1 MVKSMTGFGRA
12 EISDEK
18 HRILVEMK
26 AVNHRYLDFNIKLP
40 KKLYL
45 FESRIRTEM
54 KSYTERGKLD
64 IFVSYEDFSDSQMV
78 LRYHQQLAEEYM
90 AYFRQMSE
98 QFGIPNDIS
107 VSDIAT
113 LPEIFTMEQADE
125 DEEYLWTLVE
135 EAIRQAAARL
145 VEQRVQEGSR
155 LKQDILGKL
164 CVMEKDVSFVEVRSP
179 EIEEAYR
186 ERLNAKV
193 RELLDGNSVDET
205 RILTEVALFADKTC
219 VDEETVRLRSHIAG
233 MREALDQETGESV
246 GRRLDFIAQE
256 MNREANTILSKCGS
270 MDVSAAAIRLK
281 TEIEKIREQ
290 VQNIE

>member
-125 DEEYLWTLVE
+125 DEEYLWTLVQ